1 MNRSFSFSVVLAALL
16 ALAGCSGGSDNS
28 ILGVSTPE
36 GEIPEIPVQ
45 SIQLLASSPQLP
57 SDQTGLETV
66 LLTAIAQDTNNNALE
81 GVTILFDAGGDPSAR
96 IAEYSNPDRQTN
108 ASGLLTATLSNG
120 INGATER
127 AIRVTA
133 TNPSTNV
140 SASIVVNVV
149 GTTISLDGPRALP
162 VGNDIALYTTV
173 LTDSKGN
180 GIPAQTVV
188 VTSALGNPIAQLVTD
203 TDPSGKLSFTM
214 TPVNSGNDTLT
225 VTAFNQAT
233 SLPVAI
239 SNDQFTLSHGPSAT
253 DDIPLRPANVAPCAV
268 GVVEFG
274 CEDVTVTWAVG
285 GVAQA
290 GQTITF
296 NSTRG
301 TLSATS
307 AVTNGAGQATVAIWS
322 TTAGPSI
329 ITAANAGGTTAA
341 LPLEFVATNPT
352 QISVQATPFTVGPN
366 EAAEIRAIVRDPNDN
381 LVKNQLVNFLIVRDD
396 TNGFLTSASS
406 VTDSTGRATTFYTG
420 GQTQGAENGVEVAA
434 TVAVAPLVTNSATLT
449 VARSEFDFIIGFGR
463 DLQEV
468 TLASV
473 AQEWNIIVTDS
484 VGNAVANTPIQV
496 SLRSLF
502 YYKGFLRV
510 PPGGSRWSYANPEND
525 PPIECNDED
534 VNRNGILEPIE
545 DGVGTGG
552 NGSGQME
559 AGNVA
564 TVVAVSLDAPP
575 DDPCTTPIAGST
587 STAVTTNNQGI
598 ARVCVIWPKNFG
610 WWVRGQIEAQSLVS
624 GSESSQAQGFLLP
637 ALDDEIN
644 SITKTPSNVESPFG
658 IEQDCTIPPPGLPL

>member
-16 ALAGCSGGSDNS
+16 ALAGCGGGSDNS
-28 ILGVSTPE
+28 ILGVATPE
-36 GEIPEIPVQ
+36 GEIPQIPAQ
-45 SIQLLASSPQLP
+45 TIQLLASSPQLP

-66 LLTAIAQDTNNNALE
+66 LLTAIAQDANNNALE
-81 GVTILFDAGGDPSAR
+81 GVTILFNAGGDPSAR
-96 IAEYSNPDRQTN
+96 IAEYSNELRQTN

-127 AIRVTA
+127 AITVTA
-133 TNPSTNV
+133 TDPSSGV
-140 SASIVVNVV
+140 FASIVVNVV
-149 GTTISLDGPRALP
+149 GTTISLDGPGALP
-162 VGNDIALYTTV
+162 VGTDPALYTTV

-180 GIPAQTVV
+180 GIPGQTVT
-188 VTSALGNPIAQLVTD
+188 VTSALGNTIAQAVTE
-203 TDPSGKLSFTM
+203 TDSTGKLSFTM
-214 TPVNSGNDTLT
+214 SPVNAGNDTLT
-225 VTAFNQAT
+225 VTAFNQST
-233 SLPVAI
+233 TLPVAI
-239 SNDQFTLSHGPSAT
+239 SNDQFTLAHGPSAT
-253 DDIPLRPANVAPCAV
+253 DDIPLRPANINPCVV
-268 GVVEFG
+268 GVAELG

-290 GQTITF
+290 GQTINF

-301 TLSATS
+301 TLSAAS
-307 AVTNGAGQATVAIWS
+307 GVTDGNGQATVAIWS
-322 TTAGPSI
+322 NTAGPSI
-329 ITAANAGGTTAA
+329 VTASNTGGTSAA

-352 QISVQATPFTVGPN
+352 KISVQPSPFTVGPN
-366 EAAEIRAIVRDPNDN
+366 GSSEIRAIVRDPNDN
-381 LVKNQLVNFLIVRDD
+381 LVKNETVEFNIVTDD
-396 TNGFLTSASS
+396 TNGFLSAASAI
-406 VTDSTGRATTFYTG
+406 TDSQGRATTFYTG
-420 GQTQGAENGVEVAA
+420 GTSTGAPNGVEISA
-434 TVAVAPLVTNSATLT
+434 TVAGTAVSDSVTLT

-463 DLQEV
+463 ELEEV

-473 AQEWNIIVTDS
+473 AQEWNVLVTDS
-484 VGNAVANTPIQV
+484 SGNAQPNTPIQV

-510 PPGGSRWSYANPEND
+510 ASGASRWDYATPEND
-525 PPIECNDED
+525 PPIQCNDED

-575 DDPCTTPIAGST
+575 DKPCTTASSGKQDADVI
-587 STAVTTNNQGI
+587 TNNQGI

-610 WWVRGQIEAQSLVS
+610 WWVRAQIVAKSRVA

-658 IEQDCTIPPPGLPL
+658 TEQDCTIPPPGLPL

>member
-28 ILGVSTPE
+28 ILGVATPE
-36 GEIPEIPVQ
+36 GETPEIPVN

-140 SASIVVNVV
+140 SATIVVNVV
-149 GTTISLDGPRALP
+149 GTTISLDGPGALP
-162 VGNDIALYTTV
+162 VGTDIALYTTV

-180 GIPAQTVV
+180 GIPSQTVV
-188 VTSALGNPIAQLVTD
+188 VTSALNNPIGQTVTD

-214 TPVNSGNDTLT
+214 TPVNSGTDTLT
-225 VTAFNQAT
+225 VTAFNQAS
-233 SLPVAI
+233 SLSVVI
-239 SNDQFTLSHGPSAT
+239 SNDQFNSSHGPSAT
-253 DDIPLRPANVAPCAV
+253 DDIPLRPANVTPCAV
-268 GVVEFG
+268 GVAEFG
-274 CEDVTVTWAVG
+274 CEDVTVTWTVG

-301 TLSATS
+301 TLSAAS

-329 ITAANAGGTTAA
+329 VTSANAGGTTTA

-366 EAAEIRAIVRDPNDN
+366 EAAEIRAIVRDANDN
-381 LVKNQLVNFLIVRDD
+381 LVKNQQVNFLIVRDD

-420 GQTQGAENGVEVAA
+420 GQTQGAENGVEVSA
-434 TVAVAPLVTNSATLT
+434 TVAAAPLVTNSATLT

-473 AQEWNIIVTDS
+473 AQEWNVIVTDS

-502 YYKGFLRV
+502 YYKGFLTV
-510 PPGGSRWSYANPEND
+510 PSGGTGWAYDSTTN
-525 PPIECNDED
+525 PPIQCNDED
-534 VNRNGILEPIE
+534 VNRNGILEPVE
-545 DGVGTGG
+545 DAVGTGG

-564 TVVAVSLDAPP
+564 TVVAVSPDAAP
-575 DDPCTTPIAGST
+575 DTPCTTPIAGSS

-610 WWVRGQIEAQSLVS
+610 WWVRAQIEALSLVS

-658 IEQDCTIPPPGLPL
+658 RSQLCEDPPPGLPL